1 MNNLKHLPYIFGDN
15 MPEKKMEVFFIM
27 GKSRSNERKAQTNER
42 ARKQKQQEKIQ
53 AAFNNPETEFSSEF
67 SLAEQNRKSEL
78 ERNK

>member
-1 MNNLKHLPYIFGDN
+1 
-15 MPEKKMEVFFIM
+15 M